1 MSRGSGGIVQIART
15 CYHKKYPMTDKQKQ
29 RTYGRNRS
37 KASPLFTRKGHER
50 QYEREGVFF
59 LKLAVF
65 LVLSTLW
72 VRLSQ
77 PLEVGPM
84 IIQAIPV
91 GLVLSLLLVLKI
103 EKYQFNRK
111 IWYVMLILMAILTS
125 FTPVG
130 VIL

>member
-1 MSRGSGGIVQIART
+1 
-15 CYHKKYPMTDKQKQ
+15 MTTKQKQ

-37 KASPLFTRKGHER
+37 KASQFFTRKGNER

-65 LVLSTLW
+65 VVLSAFWL
-72 VRLSQ
+72 RLSQ
-77 PLEVGPM
+77 PLELGP
-84 IIQAIPV
+84 IVIQAIPV
-91 GLVLSLLLVLKI
+91 GLLLSLLLVLKI

-111 IWYVMLILMAILTS
+111 IWYVMLVLMAVLTS

-130 VIL
+130 VIV